1 MRANRFASR
10 SCWAM
15 AVIGAAVLTANA
27 KEPANPPAA
36 AKSVKVAVASK
47 GSADGRELFT
57 REWLPNDSRSHGGD
71 GLGPVF
77 NDSSCVACHNQ
88 GGIGGGGA
96 ASKNVDIV
104 TAFPQPTVLMP
115 TAENTLPEALFNS
128 LFGRCAAG
136 PDAAASQA
144 EAAFADGRRKESGPE
159 AREGSSWP
167 RSTRD
172 SPRPVAL
179 CSIISALIRNIRN
192 GDRRSPAD
200 SFSSKPCS
208 VLSVSQT

>member
-15 AVIGAAVLTANA
+15 AVIGAVVLTANA

-36 AKSVKVAVASK
+36 AKSAKVATATK
-47 GSADGRELFT
+47 GSADGRELFS
-57 REWLPNDSRSHGGD
+57 REWLPNDARSHGGD

-104 TAFPQPTVLMP
+104 TAFP
-115 TAENTLPEALFNS
+115 LP
-128 LFGRCAAG
+128 
-136 PDAAASQA
+136 
-144 EAAFADGRRKESGPE
+144 
-159 AREGSSWP
+159 
-167 RSTRD
+167 
-172 SPRPVAL
+172 V
-179 CSIISALIRNIRN
+179 
-192 GDRRSPAD
+192 
-200 SFSSKPCS
+200 
-208 VLSVSQT
+208 